1 MTLALPRNL
10 PAWQRSHCH
19 QTMFADLGR
28 LPNATLNSWPSWSM
42 TRRTINMLSYL
53 YQYHWL
59 SMDKCPIS
67 IVYGFIYLY
76 TVAAK
81 MQVSNCCLKV
91 VKTMSSISSC
101 VRKNLRGLWCHDV
114 GSNCEVSLT
123 WGQLIWDPWR
133 HHVVFLFNVL
143 SPWFFIVVV
152 YIFRVLNS
160 KRLQHDGFWHDFDGC
175 SQEAF
180 T

>member
-1 MTLALPRNL
+1 
-10 PAWQRSHCH
+10 
-19 QTMFADLGR
+19 
-28 LPNATLNSWPSWSM
+28 M
-42 TRRTINMLSYL
+42 TRRIINMFSYL

-76 TVAAK
+76 TVATR

-101 VRKNLRGLWCHDV
+101 VRENLRGLWSHDV

-160 KRLQHDGFWHDFDGC
+160 KRLQHDGFWRM
-175 SQEAF
+175 F
-180 T
+180 TRSFHISLALLWLRAGMWRLFSRNVFEYAQTWKE